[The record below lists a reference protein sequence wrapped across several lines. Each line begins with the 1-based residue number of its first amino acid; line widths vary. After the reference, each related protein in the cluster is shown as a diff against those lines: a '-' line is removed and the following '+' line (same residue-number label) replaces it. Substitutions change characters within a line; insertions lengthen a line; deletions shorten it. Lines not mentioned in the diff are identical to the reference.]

1 MHSSSPP
8 KGCQLEMARTK
19 LTKVTGR
26 IRYPVPC
33 ANKPCFNTI
42 NLRDGVPFFV
52 AVCDTDPANY

>member
-26 IRYPVPC
+26 ISWH
-33 ANKPCFNTI
+33 KPCFNTI